1 MPQSGRGNF
10 PAGQVGEGRRGI
22 YAIKRQAGM
31 VRDASD
37 METLANYVCTF
48 CQVATVITANRKTA
62 DILSHGRPFSVD
74 GTPA

>member
-1 MPQSGRGNF
+1 
-10 PAGQVGEGRRGI
+10 
-22 YAIKRQAGM
+22 M